1 MDIAIWSKRDCE
13 HGSTEK
19 SSACKVRIPYDVSLD
34 NPARPHQMIHACT
47 CPHLSYDRYTTKNTS
62 AYVLE
67 HFDMDSFVYRN
78 TPSPKVIFGRGT
90 LSSLAKEICSL
101 SPPSGCKKPLLVSSP
116 GRVSLAKEIRKKLGE
131 DGIPKVKLVSTATVH
146 NPSSIIN
153 DALPLAADRD
163 CIVSLGGGSAVG
175 LGKALALRT
184 GLPHVVIPTT
194 YSGSEMT
201 PILGEKGADGKKV
214 SVTDPKILPTVVIY
228 DVDLTLDLPLEVSF
242 PSGINAL
249 AHSSEL
255 HTSTSA
261 AILCI
266 YLIATLNYVF
276 SRGFV
281 CRTQQP
287 SNVDSCLGI
296 HQVSQRCP
304 WYFGWESKLGTDSDR
319 PLTRRFPCRIRRRL
333 HWDSSAAQ
341 AGPCCG
347 WDGRASARRDAR
359 STVTS

>member
-1 MDIAIWSKRDCE
+1 
-13 HGSTEK
+13 
-19 SSACKVRIPYDVSLD
+19 
-34 NPARPHQMIHACT
+34 
-47 CPHLSYDRYTTKNTS
+47 
-62 AYVLE
+62 
-67 HFDMDSFVYRN
+67 MDSFVYRN

-249 AHSSEL
+249 AHSIEALYAEHSNPVTSILASESIRSL
-255 HTSTSA
+255 SA
-261 AILCI
+261 A
-266 YLIATLNYVF
+266 
-276 SRGFV
+276 
-281 CRTQQP
+281 
-287 SNVDSCLGI
+287 
-296 HQVSQRCP
+296 
-304 WYFGWESKLGTDSDR
+304 LGTLGGNPSSVQTR
-319 PLTRRFPCRIRRRL
+319 TALLRGAFLAGYVVASTGIALQHKLAHAVAGTAALPHAETHAVLLPHSLAYNLPSIPNQTIASLTEAMSPTKL
-333 HWDSSAAQ
+333 PSSAADL
-341 AGPCCG
+341 ADPVVLLNDLISRIGIP
-347 WDGRASARRDAR
+347 RALKDIGMAESDIER
-359 STVTS
+359 VTGVAMEKPAILEPPFDR